1 MLGQLVES
9 DYLLDFDI
17 FHVSHVTEL
26 LHYIDAKYLSSELG
40 GTNDLEVD
48 TWLNIQQ
55 HVDIFTVNATHT
67 ARKLAAFMRL
77 LHQDDNKADFK
88 EVTADGLKYLHV
100 LMSALQVAERN
111 RNYYQQLRVELEDVT
126 RQGVIMLDRLEDDQ
140 AASSSSAIQRLAVQ
154 RLCGQL
160 ETTWHYFTNTFRVQV
175 GL

>member
-1 MLGQLVES
+1 M
-9 DYLLDFDI
+9 
-17 FHVSHVTEL
+17 
-26 LHYIDAKYLSSELG
+26 
-40 GTNDLEVD
+40 
-48 TWLNIQQ
+48 
-55 HVDIFTVNATHT
+55 
-67 ARKLAAFMRL
+67 
-77 LHQDDNKADFK
+77 
-88 EVTADGLKYLHV
+88 

-175 GL
+175 SL